1 MPETVKTDLSLAR
14 KVCKELRDGNTDAI
28 LEIYHKYHS
37 FFINFARSRLRD
49 NPDRAEDVIQNF
61 WKELL
66 NGNAICEYDGRNNAG
81 LRSFFTKILRW
92 RVSDNERKHERTDD
106 AEEYV
111 NGTTSVHRTLSQ
123 EERILLTERK
133 KFVHDAL
140 LILEKSSQKGD
151 AELIRMRLF
160 EKLDYQQIAR
170 RKLTSDPSDPKSIEK
185 KAAALRKQFTRERT
199 GSLAKFRIIAERLM
213 EKYSWNMDDLT
224 ETGILPE

>member
-1 MPETVKTDLSLAR
+1 MPETVKDDVVLAR
-14 KVCKELRDGNTDAI
+14 KVCKELRDGNTNAI
-28 LEIYHKYHS
+28 LELYYEYHE

-66 NGNAICEYDGRNNAG
+66 NGKAICEYDGRNNAG

-92 RVSDNERKHERTDD
+92 RISDNEREHERTDD

-133 KFVHDAL
+133 KFFRDAL
-140 LILEKSSQKGD
+140 LILEKSPQKGSND
-151 AELIRMRLF
+151 AELIRMRFF

-170 RKLTSDPSDPKSIEK
+170 KKLASGSDPKAIEK
-185 KAAALRKQFTRERT
+185 KAAALRKQFTRKRT

-213 EKYSWNMDDLT
+213 EKYGWNMEDLT
-224 ETGILPE
+224 EIGP